1 MHNLGNVIRFEVIRV
16 MKKPTFWISTLAFPI
31 LIAVIW
37 LLVFVSNKSGQDQL
51 SDLSNAEL
59 NNIAVIDNSGYINEN
74 YANNLGISLVDDQ
87 QTALEH
93 VKTGN
98 SDLLVVY
105 PSNPESEKTLV
116 FGKDSGLFSNSKYD
130 SAAQGILIGAVAS
143 SVNSEQ
149 TVSLLQS
156 GNLSLESTFYNEGEA
171 VPGFERVVAP
181 LFFLVIFY
189 LVVLLLSNQMLT
201 STTEEKENRVTEIIL
216 TTVKAGTL
224 IFGKIVALFALGVIQ
239 ILTLL
244 IPMVIAF
251 FVMQQDFSAM
261 TEAMGIDI
269 AAIFAVDFWQIL
281 VASLLLVGGLL
292 LYTGLLVAIGA
303 AVPTAKEAN
312 GFFGAAVAIMF
323 APLWILMLIITS
335 PSLFIVQVFSFFP
348 LSAPV
353 ALLLRNA
360 FGGLDTTTA
369 IAGIVVVWTVAIL
382 LLYVAARIF
391 KYGTLEYSR
400 RLSIKEIVSKKSR
413 A

>member
-1 MHNLGNVIRFEVIRV
+1 MHNLGNVIRFEVVRV
-16 MKKPTFWISTLAFPI
+16 LKKPSFWISTLAFPI

-37 LLVFVSNKSGQDQL
+37 LLVFISNKTGQDSL
-51 SDLSNAEL
+51 SDLNNAKL
-59 NNIAVIDNSGYINEN
+59 NNIAIIDHSGYISDN
-74 YANNLGISLVDDQ
+74 YASNLGINLVHDQ
-87 QTALEH
+87 QTAVEA
-93 VKTGN
+93 VRAGD

-105 PSNPESEKTLV
+105 PESPLEERTLV
-116 FGKDSGLFSNSKYD
+116 FGKDSGLLSNSKYD
-130 SAAQGILIGAVAS
+130 TSAQSILLGAVAN

-149 TVSLLQS
+149 TVELLRSGSLIL
-156 GNLSLESTFYNEGEA
+156 NSTFYSEGEV

-181 LFFLVIFY
+181 LFFLIIFY

-216 TTVKAGTL
+216 TTVKSGTL

-244 IPMVIAF
+244 IPVLVAF
-251 FVMQQDFSAM
+251 LVMQQDFSSI
-261 TEAMGIDI
+261 TQAMGIDI
-269 AAIFAVDFWQIL
+269 AAVFAVDFWQII

-312 GFFGAAVAIMF
+312 SFFGIAVAIMF
-323 APLWILMLIITS
+323 APLWVLMLLITT
-335 PSLFIVQVFSFFP
+335 PGVFIAQVFSFFP

-353 ALLLRNA
+353 ALMLRNA
-360 FGGLDTTTA
+360 FGQLDATTA
-369 IAGIVVVWTVAIL
+369 IIGIVIVWAAAL
-382 LLYVAARIF
+382 MLLYIAARIF
-391 KYGTLEYSR
+391 RYGTLEYSR
-400 RLSIKEIVSKKSR
+400 RLSVKEIVSKKSR

>member
-1 MHNLGNVIRFEVIRV
+1 MHNLGNVIRFEVVRV

-37 LLVFVSNKSGQDQL
+37 LLVFISNKSGQDQL

-59 NNIAVIDNSGYINEN
+59 SNIAVIDNSGYVTEN
-74 YANNLGISLVDDQ
+74 YANNLDISLVNDQ
-87 QTALEH
+87 HAALER
-93 VKTGN
+93 VKSGD

-130 SAAQGILIGAVAS
+130 SAAQGILMGAVAS
-143 SVNSEQ
+143 SVGSEQ
-149 TVSLLQS
+149 TVTLLQS
-156 GNLSLESTFYNEGEA
+156 RSLDMESTFYNEGEVA
-171 VPGFERVVAP
+171 PGFERVVAP
-181 LFFLVIFY
+181 MFFLVIFY

-216 TTVKAGTL
+216 TTVKSGTL

-244 IPMVIAF
+244 IPAVIAF
-251 FVMQQDFSAM
+251 LFMQQDFSAM

-269 AAIFAVDFWQIL
+269 AAIFAVDFWQMLI
-281 VASLLLVGGLL
+281 ASLLLVGGLL

-312 GFFGAAVAIMF
+312 GFFGAAIAMMF

-360 FGGLDTTTA
+360 FGGLDTATA
-369 IAGIVVVWTVAIL
+369 ITGIVVVWSVAIL
-382 LLYVAARIF
+382 LLYIAARIF